1 MEMRIKK
8 SMDTGA
14 AVAILEDLV
23 RSFKDGT
30 VCIQSG
36 GEFVTLKPAGN
47 IEVQIEAAEKKGRQK
62 LVIEM
67 GWREVVSKN
76 GAEDILKISAKEPE
90 ITDEDVKAETEKIV
104 TAADRIISEAVAAA
118 GASAAEALK
127 EADSVIETKDDAV
140 YQNM

>member
-47 IEVQIEAAEKKGRQK
+47 IEVQIEAAEKKGKQK

-90 ITDEDVKAETEKIV
+90 IKEEDAKANSEEIAGSIIAEAV
-104 TAADRIISEAVAAA
+104 SAAGAVAA
-118 GASAAEALK
+118 EAVK
-127 EADSVIETKDDAV
+127 EAADEIETKNEDV